1 MGEEWLSSLGA
12 SLLFLGLGLLATV
25 ASYNFYEA
33 RKAGLP
39 LRFPRLWP
47 ARQADPEP
55 EENPATGTHDRWP
68 QEEAAAPFAASD
80 AAGMPTPNDDDQP
93 ASEPAAEPD
102 GDAADPGAWGAVSD
116 EPLDPRY
123 EMILQFTGE
132 APLSGDLRPTLQRFT
147 HVQTKPVRAYSEP
160 HKGMVQLGMA
170 LATRSG
176 FASLIEIEA
185 FLEQAE
191 QRLAAHGLTRLGPR
205 PDAAAS
211 MTQARQVDALL
222 SQLDGQICFH
232 LKASRMPAWADVDRV
247 MQELGLVVRGNGQ
260 YARQGSD
267 GRHWY
272 SIMPADQGLFLSFLL
287 DLPRVVTPAA
297 VLGRMVEEAQA
308 VGQAF
313 EAELVDD
320 RGMPLSAPAIAMM
333 QSQVI
338 ARADQL
344 RAAGLVPGAPLTCRL
359 FP

>member
-12 SLLFLGLGLLATV
+12 SLLFLGLGLLAAV

-47 ARQADPEP
+47 ARETDPEHDDDS
-55 EENPATGTHDRWP
+55 ATGAQDRWP
-68 QEEAAAPFAASD
+68 QQEAPASFAASD
-80 AAGMPTPNDDDQP
+80 AAGEPTLDDDQDP
-93 ASEPAAEPD
+93 PEPAADPAD
-102 GDAADPGAWGAVSD
+102 DAAYPGSWGGVSD

-132 APLSGDLRPTLQRFT
+132 APLSDDLRLTLQRFT
-147 HVQTKPVRAYSEP
+147 HIQTKPVRAYSEP
-160 HKGMVQLGMA
+160 HKGIVQLGMA

-191 QRLAAHGLTRLGPR
+191 QRLAAHGLKRLGPR

-260 YARQGSD
+260 YSRQGSD

-287 DLPRVVTPAA
+287 DLPRVVTPAP